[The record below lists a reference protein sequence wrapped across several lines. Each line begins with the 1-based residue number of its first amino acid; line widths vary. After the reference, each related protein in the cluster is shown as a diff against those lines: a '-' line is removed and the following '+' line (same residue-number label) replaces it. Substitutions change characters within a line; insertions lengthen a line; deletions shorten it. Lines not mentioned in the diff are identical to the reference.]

1 MDLSSFGSLEFSTLS
16 VFSTNET
23 SSTLPSLVLPFDV
36 NLTSSR
42 YLKAVSTGSPSA
54 SSLSSS
60 SAHSRDE
67 NLAILEIIT
76 LSAIFVMIVFGNTS
90 VLLALILSRIKLR
103 RMYFFL
109 LHLSIADLIT
119 AFANVLPQLIWEIT
133 ERFYGGNVLCKGIKY
148 LQILGPYLSS
158 FTLCATAIDRYRA
171 ICFPLESRSALNRS
185 KLKVSIA
192 WGLALICCLPQL
204 FIFSY
209 RQIPNSPGVYEC
221 WGTFI
226 QPYGERLYVTW
237 YALTSFFIPFVIL
250 IFTFS
255 NICLELWRNGR
266 RIKKANLSQSSR
278 LASSITNNQPKML
291 TLKGNMI
298 PATVSL
304 TTSLTTPT
312 LTSTQVTNDPT
323 QRQSLL
329 NQVSL
334 DSITADSLRVLNNNT
349 VNRKLLTDN
358 SFEYSLPTS
367 STKSESIHFLNKL
380 SFPFNRIKARRKMTS
395 NTQVDVN
402 FNKNETED
410 GDSNR
415 NIINN
420 NLGKLINTS
429 SLSSSSS
436 SPMIPNSMKIMSAS
450 LVPPISSLSSTAT
463 STRRTSSNNDQCTP
477 RSHSTAY
484 FSKAKIKTVKLTV
497 TIIICYICCSSPFN
511 VVQIWA
517 YWAPGAQE
525 SSLWRG
531 PLITIAMLLPSLN
544 SCVNPW
550 IYLFFNRNLLSTL
563 DKLFCYCSTNTN
575 INAGNRSKTLD
586 DSSVNIEPHCSS
598 INRNGSR
605 TIFVSQ
611 KMSKYSDDKPSV
623 EAHG

>member
-266 RIKKANLSQSSR
+266 RIKKANL
-278 LASSITNNQPKML
+278 T
-291 TLKGNMI
+291 
-298 PATVSL
+298 
-304 TTSLTTPT
+304 
-312 LTSTQVTNDPT
+312 
-323 QRQSLL
+323 
-329 NQVSL
+329 
-334 DSITADSLRVLNNNT
+334 
-349 VNRKLLTDN
+349 
-358 SFEYSLPTS
+358 
-367 STKSESIHFLNKL
+367 
-380 SFPFNRIKARRKMTS
+380 
-395 NTQVDVN
+395 
-402 FNKNETED
+402 
-410 GDSNR
+410 
-415 NIINN
+415 
-420 NLGKLINTS
+420 
-429 SLSSSSS
+429 
-436 SPMIPNSMKIMSAS
+436 
-450 LVPPISSLSSTAT
+450 T

-525 SSLWRG
+525 R